1 MHCVFFFFVKRPRF
15 SDRDRETMKAN
26 LLRHFFFFFF
36 ICGLGVSVIQIRDS
50 SWGYSFTFDRK
61 QYALVGQTQLEA
73 VSDCLRSTAAASAS
87 QPAMCTRK
95 EKIKQNKKKKNAN

>member
-1 MHCVFFFFVKRPRF
+1 M
-15 SDRDRETMKAN
+15 
-26 LLRHFFFFFF
+26 
-36 ICGLGVSVIQIRDS
+36 IQIRDS

-73 VSDCLRSTAAASAS
+73 VSDCLRSTAASAS

-95 EKIKQNKKKKNAN
+95 EKIKQNKKKKKMQIELLLK